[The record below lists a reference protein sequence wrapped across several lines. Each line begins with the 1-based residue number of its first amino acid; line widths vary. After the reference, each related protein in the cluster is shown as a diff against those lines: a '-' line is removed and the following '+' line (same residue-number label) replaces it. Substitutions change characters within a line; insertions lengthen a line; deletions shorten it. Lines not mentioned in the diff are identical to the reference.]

1 MPNEHPSPSF
11 APVDLT
17 DDRKAYDWESK
28 YPDKAKKQIRW
39 ECAYLLALLFA
50 APALL
55 FLLWLGHP
63 RAWLGL
69 SETQYPTFAHYV
81 YSWVGGTLGGTLFDL
96 KWLYHSVAKGLWHV
110 ERRLW
115 RIVIPHVS
123 GGLAFAVVL
132 LICSG
137 LFKIFSVDDLSRPS
151 VVVITGFLVGYFSDS
166 AIGKLTEV
174 ANTLFGSGG
183 KRYLGDDHQ
192 RRESHTK
199 ADGK

>member
-1 MPNEHPSPSF
+1 MSEEQPSPSF

-17 DDRKAYDWESK
+17 DGRKAFDWKSR
-28 YPDKAKKQIRW
+28 YPDEAKKQIRW
-39 ECAYLLALLFA
+39 ECAYLLALLFL
-50 APALL
+50 APIGLL
-55 FLLWLGHP
+55 LLWLGYP
-63 RAWLGL
+63 RGWLGL
-69 SETQYPTFAHYV
+69 TEAQYPTFAHYT
-81 YSWVGGTLGGTLFDL
+81 YAWVGGALGGTLFDL

-115 RIVIPHVS
+115 RMVIPHVS

-137 LFKIFSVDDLSRPS
+137 LFKVFSVGELSRPP
-151 VVVITGFLVGYFSDS
+151 VVIITGFMVGYFSDS

-183 KRYLGDDHQ
+183 KRFPDEDHRA
-192 RRESHTK
+192 RRSSDSGHS
-199 ADGK
+199 D